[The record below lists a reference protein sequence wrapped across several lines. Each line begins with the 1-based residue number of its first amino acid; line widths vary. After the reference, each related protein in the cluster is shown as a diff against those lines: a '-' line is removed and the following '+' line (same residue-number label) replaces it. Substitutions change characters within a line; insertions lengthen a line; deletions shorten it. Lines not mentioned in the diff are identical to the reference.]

1 MVLWSTPPVPGSRP
15 TWQDLHKPKRP
26 LRDAFHTLNTILS
39 AQRPLR
45 DTFLPQNTILSAQ
58 KAPAGRISNPKYNP
72 NTLRAARRPCL
83 HALAIPAPPPSTRDA
98 TVSFLLTRAMGPK
111 GIKWDPRGGPKGAF
125 GALWRDGPRG
135 PFGVIPKPF
144 RMEGHFEWKVW
155 KVITNGR
162 PFRYQSHFKA
172 E

>member
-1 MVLWSTPPVPGSRP
+1 MKSVFSGLRGKPVEGPRP
-15 TWQDLHKPKRP
+15 HYP
-26 LRDAFHTLNTILS
+26 LRARTPRYAILGAICCSKYHFIRPKGPCGTLFRLEVQS
-39 AQRPLR
+39 
-45 DTFLPQNTILSAQ
+45 
-58 KAPAGRISNPKYNP
+58 Y
-72 NTLRAARRPCL
+72 TLRAARRPCL
-83 HALAIPAPPPSTRDA
+83 YALAIPAPPPSTRDA

-135 PFGVIPKPF
+135 AFGVIPKPF
-144 RMEGHFEWKVW
+144 RMESHFEWKVW